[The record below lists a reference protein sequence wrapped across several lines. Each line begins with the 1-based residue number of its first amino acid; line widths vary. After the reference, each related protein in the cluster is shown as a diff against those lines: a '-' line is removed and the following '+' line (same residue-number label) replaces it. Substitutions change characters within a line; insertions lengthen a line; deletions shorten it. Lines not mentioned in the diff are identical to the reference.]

1 MASSRPE
8 KLACAL
14 SIAGLDPGGGAG
26 IAADLRAFHAAGA
39 FGCAVVAVVTVQSTS
54 GLVAARPLRAAE
66 VVAQAREVLLNQRVR
81 AIKTG
86 ALGSAANVRAVA
98 QLLSRHA
105 GIPAVIDPVMLP
117 SRGRSRLL
125 VERGLRDLRAL
136 LLPRAAL
143 VTANAPEAEA
153 LTGMRVTS
161 TAEAADAATKLVRLG
176 ARAALVKGGHLAGK
190 DAVDV
195 LAVDGRLHE
204 LALPRARTAPLH
216 GTGCVLASL
225 IAGRMASRPADSLL
239 AHVRWAKRV
248 HHAAILDARD
258 IGGTARVLCP

>member
-1 MASSRPE
+1 VATLRPE

-39 FGCAVVAVVTVQSTS
+39 FGCAVVAVVTVQSTT
-54 GLVAARPLRAAE
+54 GLRAARPLRASE
-66 VVAQAREVLLNQRVR
+66 VIAQAREVLAHQRVG

-98 QLLSRHA
+98 QLLARHA

-125 VERGLRDLRAL
+125 AERAVRDLRSL

-153 LTGMRVTS
+153 LTGLRVT
-161 TAEAADAATKLVRLG
+161 TTTEAADAAEQLVSLG
-176 ARAALVKGGHLAGK
+176 ARAALVKGGHLTGK

-195 LAVDGRLHE
+195 LAADGALYE
-204 LALPRARTAPLH
+204 LALPRMKSGPLH
-216 GTGCVLASL
+216 GTGCVLAAL
-225 IAGRMASRPADSLL
+225 IAGRIASHPEDRLL
-239 AHVRWAKRV
+239 DQVRWAKRA
-248 HHAAILDARD
+248 HHAAIVGARD
-258 IGGTARVLCP
+258 VGGDARVLCP